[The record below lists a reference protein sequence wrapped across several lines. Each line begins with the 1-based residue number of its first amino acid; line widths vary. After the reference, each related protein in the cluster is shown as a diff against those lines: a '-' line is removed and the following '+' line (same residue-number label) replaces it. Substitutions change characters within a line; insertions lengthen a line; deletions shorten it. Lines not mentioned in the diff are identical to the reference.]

1 MTSKTTSD
9 NKKIIVVGAGIGGL
23 SSAYYASRC
32 GHDVTVLEASDRVGG
47 RMISWRVDGDE
58 VDAGA
63 QFFHSNFKNILQLIE
78 ELGLRERTIPITL
91 AVQIAR
97 EDGSPV
103 VTESVFG
110 VIRSLG
116 IRGILS
122 LSWFFARYVLFGR
135 RFSLFAIENDI
146 SEYDDCYASEKT
158 KGIDQRVYEYV
169 VRPVA
174 LGECATVPEESNF
187 YQFLNCFRLAAGTTH
202 FTLPGGVAEL
212 TDALADRL
220 DVRCGQPVR
229 SLVTEDGRVVGV
241 ELDSGERKRADHVI
255 LATTLGSAAEIVPAE
270 FGEIRSFLAEFPHV
284 SNPMVFFF
292 LDCRL
297 SRDIA
302 CYMSPA
308 HLDLKYVMAIDH
320 ANKAP
325 SMVPSGNSILSAW
338 SLYPMGEDLIDRS
351 DDELIQ
357 QAISDLDKF
366 VPSFKDNIKQTRVI
380 RHRWMVARYPPGAHR
395 RIIEFK
401 KRVESVE
408 GLSIVSN
415 DLDGVHMECAVTAA
429 RRTVES
435 LSQTE

>member
-1 MTSKTTSD
+1 MAPD
-9 NKKIIVVGAGIGGL
+9 KKRIIVVGAGIGGL
-23 SSAYYASRC
+23 SSAYFANQR

-47 RMISWRVDGDE
+47 RMVSWRVDGDA

-63 QFFHSNFKNILQLIE
+63 QFFHSNFKNIRQLIE
-78 ELGLRERTIPITL
+78 ELGLSERTTPITL
-91 AVQIAR
+91 TVQIAR
-97 EDGSPV
+97 EDGPPV
-103 VTESVFG
+103 VTESVLG
-110 VIRSLG
+110 VVRNLG
-116 IRGILS
+116 VRGILS
-122 LSWFFARYVLFGR
+122 LALFFARYVLFGR

-146 SEYDDCYASEKT
+146 GAYDDCYASEKLE
-158 KGIDQRVYEYV
+158 GIDGRVYDHV
-169 VRPVA
+169 VRPIA
-174 LGECATVPEESNF
+174 LGECATVPEETNF

-212 TDALADRL
+212 TDALAERL
-220 DVRCGQPVR
+220 VVRCGQPVK
-229 SLVTEDGRVVGV
+229 SLMTEEGRVVGV
-241 ELDSGERKRADHVI
+241 ELDSNERMRADHVI
-255 LATTLGSAAEIVPAE
+255 LATTLGRAAEVVPAE
-270 FGEIRSFLAEFPHV
+270 LGEIRSFLAEFPHV

-297 SRDIA
+297 SDDVA

-308 HLDLKYVMAIDH
+308 HLDLDYTMAIDH
-320 ANKAP
+320 ASKVP

-357 QAISDLDKF
+357 QAIADLECY
-366 VPSFKDNIKQTRVI
+366 VPSFKDHIKQTRVI
-380 RHRWMVARYPPGAHR
+380 RHRWMVARYPRGAHR

-429 RRTVES
+429 RRAVDS
-435 LSQTE
+435 LSPTE